1 MHHERDVGS
10 KKKNPLFFFLQLTH
24 LFFFFYIFSCI
35 FASCRFHPL
44 GLMPS
49 FFPSLWLLPC
59 LRQGLPWGQRWQHNK
74 APGRAHRLD
83 TRCIQLTRSSVSTSP
98 HAQETHTH
106 DPVLT
111 DLTPPDLHPDGPSST
126 SQRERRTD
134 LRRLKRCQLLIPGRI
149 PVAVPELLPPTM
161 PLLRKP
167 KEKMISF
174 QLDEAQGNFPAVFT
188 DSEIRLSPVHMCAA
202 EKLSSGSISVM
213 DVHERRCLCPLPPPS
228 RYPPRNCNSPGRR
241 KNMDQAALSGCNCRQ
256 RHIGLVYK
264 TTGKIAL

>member
-1 MHHERDVGS
+1 M
-10 KKKNPLFFFLQLTH
+10 LCYFFFLQLTH
-24 LFFFFYIFSCI
+24 LFSFFFFIFSCI
-35 FASCRFHPL
+35 FAPCRFHPL

-111 DLTPPDLHPDGPSST
+111 DLTPTSTQTGRAPPRSVSAGQTSAVSNAANYLFQVAFQSLCLNSS
-126 SQRERRTD
+126 
-134 LRRLKRCQLLIPGRI
+134 
-149 PVAVPELLPPTM
+149 PPTT

-188 DSEIRLSPVHMCAA
+188 D
-202 EKLSSGSISVM
+202 
-213 DVHERRCLCPLPPPS
+213 
-228 RYPPRNCNSPGRR
+228 
-241 KNMDQAALSGCNCRQ
+241 
-256 RHIGLVYK
+256 
-264 TTGKIAL
+264 

>member
-1 MHHERDVGS
+1 M
-10 KKKNPLFFFLQLTH
+10 L
-24 LFFFFYIFSCI
+24 
-35 FASCRFHPL
+35 
-44 GLMPS
+44 S

-111 DLTPPDLHPDGPSST
+111 DLTPTSTRTGPAAPPRSVSAGQI
-126 SQRERRTD
+126 S
-134 LRRLKRCQLLIPGRI
+134 
-149 PVAVPELLPPTM
+149 AVSNAANYLFQVSFQSLCMNTAPP

-167 KEKMISF
+167 REKMISF

-188 DSEIRLSPVHMCAA
+188 DSEIRLSPVHMCGA
-202 EKLSSGSISVM
+202 EKLSSGSISVA
-213 DVHERRCLCPLPPPS
+213 DVRERRCLCPLSPPCS
-228 RYPPRNCNSPGRR
+228 RYAPQNCNSPG
-241 KNMDQAALSGCNCRQ
+241 KGGKHGPGWICLDAIVVKGTLDWFIRQ
-256 RHIGLVYK
+256 R
-264 TTGKIAL
+264 GKLNFKWIQ